1 MQLVRDAYQYFLER
15 QPAFWQATGQH
26 LSLSLTALALSIG
39 LGVTLGIWIA
49 RRTHIAQPVIGFFGA
64 LRLIPSL
71 AVLFLALPYLGTGMR
86 PALLAL
92 TILAIPPIL
101 INTYTGLRGVE
112 RAVIDAAYGMGMETR
127 QVLRR
132 VELPLAAPAM
142 IAGIRIAAVEAIAS
156 ATLAA
161 FIAAGGLGQFV
172 YTGYTL
178 NRPEVMLVGAV
189 PVALLALLADQLLGT
204 IQRKLARHQEG
215 GA

>member
-1 MQLVRDAYQYFLER
+1 MQILHGAYSYFLDR
-15 QPAFWQATGQH
+15 QPVFWRAAGQH
-26 LSLSLTALALSIG
+26 LTLSLTALLISVA
-39 LGVTLGIWIA
+39 LGVPLGIWIA
-49 RRTHIAQPVIGFFGA
+49 RRAQAAQAVIGVFGA

-71 AVLFLALPYLGTGMR
+71 AVLFLALPYFGTGFR

-92 TILAIPPIL
+92 TILALPPVL
-101 INTYTGLRGVE
+101 INTYAGLRGVD
-112 RAVIDAAYGMGMETR
+112 RSVIEAAYGMGMETR
-127 QVLRR
+127 QVLRQI
-132 VELPLAAPAM
+132 ELPLAAPAM

-189 PVALLALLADQLLGT
+189 PVALLALVADLLLGGA
-204 IQRKLARHQEG
+204 QRLLRAP